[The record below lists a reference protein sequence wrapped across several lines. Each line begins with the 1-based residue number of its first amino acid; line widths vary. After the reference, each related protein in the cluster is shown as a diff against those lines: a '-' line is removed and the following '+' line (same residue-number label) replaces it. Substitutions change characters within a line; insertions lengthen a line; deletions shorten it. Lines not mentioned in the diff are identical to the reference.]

1 MVEQSKSKKKRRR
14 FSIGKARWIALGLLT
29 AFLFVRVWDPGP
41 LQTVRVKTF
50 DFFQQLEP
58 REIMQDSPVVI
69 IDLDEASLKE
79 VGQWP
84 WPRNQIAQMVANLFR
99 MGVSVVGFDIIFA
112 EPDRMNSQSV
122 VKSLVGL
129 DQETKSKILKI
140 PSNDAIFADLIKR
153 AGKVVVGQSVLPFER
168 KYEDRKRLKSR
179 VFERRA
185 N

>member
-1 MVEQSKSKKKRRR
+1 M
-14 FSIGKARWIALGLLT
+14 GLLA

-41 LQTVRVKTF
+41 LQTVREKTF

-58 REIMQDSPVVI
+58 REIMPDSPVVI

-84 WPRNQIAQMVANLFR
+84 WPRNQIAQMVANLVN

-129 DQETKSKILKI
+129 DQETKDKILKI
-140 PSNDAIFADLIKR
+140 RSNDAIFAGLIKR
-153 AGKVVVGQSVLPFER
+153 AKRVVVGQSVLPFEPVS
-168 KYEDRKRLKSR
+168 YTHLTLPTILL
-179 VFERRA
+179 V
-185 N
+185 